1 VKAIQITLDERLLA
15 RLDADEEVKRDGRS
29 AVMRR
34 AVFDYLRKKR
44 RSAVAEAYRRA
55 YGGRKEA
62 ELEGWADEGVWPE
75 EECPGETWTYQ
86 SCGPTSEDRRH
97 PQPSRGDRRP
107 SNRRWATWQMHGKA
121 ARGAVAQR
129 DVPLT

>member
-1 VKAIQITLDERLLA
+1 MKAIQITLDERLLA

-34 AVFDYLRKKR
+34 AVFDYLRRKR

-55 YGGRKEA
+55 YGKRKDA

-75 EECPGETWTYQ
+75 EE
-86 SCGPTSEDRRH
+86 
-97 PQPSRGDRRP
+97 
-107 SNRRWATWQMHGKA
+107 
-121 ARGAVAQR
+121 
-129 DVPLT
+129 